1 MRITTLQGD
10 SPIVSTVRTDIR
22 ISPDLSPGTGLLL
35 GVLDQT
41 TREWREELG
50 SVPGEAVVWQP
61 FPGGHSIGAVIL
73 HIAYVEAMWIHKV
86 GAGHALS
93 REQIET
99 LLPEKTHVND
109 VLWPI
114 PPDRPL
120 SWYCAQADSVRA
132 RTREIVAELND
143 LERVSSHADFG
154 DEEFTLRW
162 LLGHVIAHEAYHGG
176 QAVLLSLMRAASL
189 EK

>member
-1 MRITTLQGD
+1 MPTIK
-10 SPIVSTVRTDIR
+10 TDIR
-22 ISPDLSPGTGLLL
+22 MPQAASADVSLLL
-35 GVLDQT
+35 GLLDQT

-50 SVPGEAVVWQP
+50 TVPDEAVVWQP

-99 LLPEKTHVND
+99 LLPEKTHVYD
-109 VLWPI
+109 ILWPI

-120 SWYCAQADSVRA
+120 SWYYAQADAVRA
-132 RTREIVAELND
+132 RTREIVAALDD

-176 QAVLLSLMRAASL
+176 QAVLLSLTWAASL
-189 EK
+189 KK